1 MITVV
6 LCPNESKKHLGM
18 VACNSSRS
26 GHLTRGPKQISMTV
40 SHVNKIQETIDD
52 EIFKLYA
59 RSR

>member
-26 GHLTRGPKQISMTV
+26 GHLTRGPKRISKTV
-40 SHVNKIQETIDD
+40 SHMAEDSRNHD
-52 EIFKLYA
+52 EIFKRYA